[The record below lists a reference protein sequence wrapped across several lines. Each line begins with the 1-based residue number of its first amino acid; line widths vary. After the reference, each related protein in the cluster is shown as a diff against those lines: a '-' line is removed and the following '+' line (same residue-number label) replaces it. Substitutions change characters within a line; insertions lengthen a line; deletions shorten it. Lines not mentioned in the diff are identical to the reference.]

1 MKLRKEVRIPHKL
14 TRITAFLI
22 PIIGVMIGIKIR
34 ASPNPITP

>member
-1 MKLRKEVRIPHKL
+1 MKFNKAVRIPHNF

-22 PIIGVMIGIKIR
+22 PIMGVIIGIKIR